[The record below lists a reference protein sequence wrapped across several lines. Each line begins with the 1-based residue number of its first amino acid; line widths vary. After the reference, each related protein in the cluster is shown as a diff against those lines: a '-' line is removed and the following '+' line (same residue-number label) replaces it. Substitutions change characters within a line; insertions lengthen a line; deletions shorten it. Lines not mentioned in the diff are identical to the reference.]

1 MKRQIF
7 KAKFEEI
14 EKPPRITPW
23 RLLTYLVVC
32 ERIRTFYPLHP
43 MQVLVNSTKPNK
55 SSKST

>member
-23 RLLTYLVVC
+23 RLLTYLVC
-32 ERIRTFYPLHP
+32 ETALKIGCNPHGI
-43 MQVLVNSTKPNK
+43 
-55 SSKST
+55 